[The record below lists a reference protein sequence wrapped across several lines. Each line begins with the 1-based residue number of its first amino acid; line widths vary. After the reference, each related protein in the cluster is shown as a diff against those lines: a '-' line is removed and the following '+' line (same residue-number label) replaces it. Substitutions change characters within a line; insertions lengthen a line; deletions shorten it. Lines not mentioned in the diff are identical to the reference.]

1 MYQVNLSEP
10 KGINEKIWSRI
21 FTKFDKGIGETIYKN
36 ALENFLGI
44 SNRNNEYTIKD
55 VIITR
60 LDFLLIL
67 TEAGVDKTYQ
77 LPISAY
83 SFLSD
88 INPSYSIMITEHKDD
103 SEIYVEWDSL
113 GYAIKL
119 SEFTLKS

>member
-60 LDFLLIL
+60 SDFLLIL

-77 LPISAY
+77 LPISAILFY
-83 SFLSD
+83 Q
-88 INPSYSIMITEHKDD
+88 ISIHL
-103 SEIYVEWDSL
+103 VVL
-113 GYAIKL
+113 
-119 SEFTLKS
+119 